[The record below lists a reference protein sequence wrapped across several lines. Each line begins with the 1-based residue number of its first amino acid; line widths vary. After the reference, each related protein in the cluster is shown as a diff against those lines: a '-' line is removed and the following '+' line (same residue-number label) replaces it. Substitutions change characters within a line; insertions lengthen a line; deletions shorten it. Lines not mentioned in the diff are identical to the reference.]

1 MKIQFCLFLIFIS
14 FISCEK
20 DKTPI
25 EVVTCLFQSEKFI
38 EDVNKIIA
46 LVKEGDLQKLILSL
60 LEMYPSIYEEF
71 QKCFEYSFQKKF
83 SSKEKCKEACK
94 NHVILIKTFCKAK
107 CNHIK

>member
-20 DKTPI
+20 NKTPI

-83 SSKEKCKEACK
+83 SSKEKCKEVCRDY
-94 NHVILIKTFCKAK
+94 IFFIKPFCKAK